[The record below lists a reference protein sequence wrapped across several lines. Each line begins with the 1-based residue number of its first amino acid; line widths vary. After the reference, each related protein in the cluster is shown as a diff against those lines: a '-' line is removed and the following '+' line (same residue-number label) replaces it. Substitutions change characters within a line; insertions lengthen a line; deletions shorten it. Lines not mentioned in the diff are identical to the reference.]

1 MTSRPRVTE
10 PSAHSGESMEGHH
23 EVTFSV
29 AISGKGGTGKTTLS
43 ALIIRALIKKG
54 KKPVL
59 AVDAD
64 PNSNLNES
72 LGIPLRRTVGEIREK
87 LLERQG
93 NLPPEQT
100 KEDYLNYMIQS
111 SLTESDAFD
120 LLAMGRPE
128 GPGCYCY
135 VNNVLRKIV
144 DSVTSSYPYVVMDTE
159 AGLEHFSRRTTRD
172 LDVLMITTDP
182 TVRGI
187 TTARRIAEL
196 VKELDSKVGRIYA
209 IANRVPESLN
219 ERVRQDLQ
227 KEGLECL
234 AIVPEDELVREFE
247 AEGKPIYSLP
257 EKSRVL
263 KSVTEMVDKLTIP

>member
-1 MTSRPRVTE
+1 
-10 PSAHSGESMEGHH
+10 
-23 EVTFSV
+23 VTFSV
-29 AISGKGGTGKTTLS
+29 AVSGKGGTGKTTIS

-87 LLERQG
+87 LLEGQG
-93 NLPPEQT
+93 SLPPEQS

-111 SLTESDAFD
+111 SLTESDTFD

-182 TVRGI
+182 TARGI
-187 TTARRIAEL
+187 TTAKRIAEL
-196 VKELDSKVGRIYA
+196 VKELDTKVGRIYV
-209 IANRVPESLN
+209 IANRVPESLYK
-219 ERVRQDLQ
+219 RVQQDLQ
-227 KEGLECL
+227 NAGLECL
-234 AIVPEDELVREFE
+234 VVVPEDESVQEFE
-247 AEGKPIYSLP
+247 VEGKPIYNLP
-257 EKSRVL
+257 ETSKAFR
-263 KSVTEMVDKLTIP
+263 SVVEMLDKLAVP

>member
-1 MTSRPRVTE
+1 MTSKPRGTK
-10 PSAHSGESMEGHH
+10 PSVHSGESTEGHN

-29 AISGKGGTGKTTLS
+29 AVSGKGGTGKTTVS
-43 ALIIRALIKKG
+43 ALIIRALVKKG

-72 LGIPLRRTVGEIREK
+72 LGIPLRRTVGEIRER

-93 NLPPEQT
+93 ALPPEQT

-111 SLTESDAFD
+111 SLTESDTFD

-159 AGLEHFSRRTTRD
+159 AGMEHFSRRTTRD
-172 LDVLMITTDP
+172 LDVLIIATDP

-187 TTARRIAEL
+187 TTAKRIAEL
-196 VKELDSKVGRIYA
+196 VKELDTKVGRMYA

-219 ERVRQDLQ
+219 ERVRRDLQ
-227 KEGLECL
+227 NDGLECL
-234 AIVPEDELVREFE
+234 GVVPEDELVREFE

-257 EKSRVL
+257 ETSRML